1 MSLPRVAYFSMEM
14 AIDQSLWTYSGGLG
28 YLSGSHM
35 RSAGHLNL
43 PMVGV
48 SILWGYGYGQQKIG
62 VNNKVELVYEK
73 WRNDA
78 LKDTDLVVDVTIFGR
93 TVKVKALLLLPE
105 AFGTVPIYFLTTD
118 VDGNSDEVRSW
129 TNHLYD
135 GEERIRI
142 AQEIILGI
150 GGMRILKAA
159 KEQVDLVHMNEG
171 HALPAVFEMLE
182 DFNND
187 FDRVRKHTVFTTH
200 TPVAAGNETHNV
212 HLLAEAGYFNKMS
225 LHDALR
231 LGGEDFSLTV
241 AALRMSRMAN
251 GVSQLH
257 GLVANNMWHWVDNRC
272 PIIAITNATNL
283 EYWQDRRVCEAKTG
297 EEFLSVKREMKVEL
311 FDYIKKETG
320 KTFDPDVLTVVW
332 ARRFTE
338 YKRPALI
345 LQDLERIKKLFS
357 AKKIQLIFAGKFHP
371 KDTTGR
377 NIFNEVLEHA
387 RNIPEIAVLTTY
399 ELDLSALIK
408 RGSDVW
414 LNTPIRPLEA
424 SGTSGMSANM
434 NGAIHFSIY
443 DGWAVEG
450 TFDHINGYIIR
461 ERDNHGLEYLNA
473 GDRHQQDYE
482 TMMRI
487 LEDEIIPTYYND
499 KKKWANLMSNA
510 IRTSE
515 SYFNSDRMAV
525 EYFVRLYESIAI

>member
-1 MSLPRVAYFSMEM
+1 MSLPRVAYFSMEI

-43 PMVGV
+43 PMIGI
-48 SILWGYGYGQQKIG
+48 SLLWSHGYGRQIVDDAGKIQ
-62 VNNKVELVYEK
+62 LVSET
-73 WRNDA
+73 WHSDN
-78 LKDTDLVVDVTIFGR
+78 LKDTGKVVEVTIFGR
-93 TVKVKALLLLPE
+93 PVKVKAFLLPPE

-118 VDGNSDEVRSW
+118 VEGNDADVRKW
-129 TNHLYD
+129 TNDLYD
-135 GEERIRI
+135 GDERVRI

-150 GGMRILKAA
+150 GGLRILKAA
-159 KEQVDLVHMNEG
+159 GEQIDLVHMNEG

-182 DFNND
+182 QYNND
-187 FDRVRKHTVFTTH
+187 YDQVRKHTVFTTH
-200 TPVAAGNETHNV
+200 TPVAAGNESHNAYV
-212 HLLAEAGYFNKMS
+212 LAEAGFFNKTPVQ
-225 LHDALR
+225 DAIR

-272 PIIAITNATNL
+272 PIVAITNATNL
-283 EYWQDRRVCEAKTG
+283 EYWQDDRIRQASTPEQYMT
-297 EEFLSVKREMKVEL
+297 VKREMKAEL
-311 FDYIKKETG
+311 FEYIKEKTG
-320 KTFDPDVLTVVW
+320 KSFDPDVLTVVW

-345 LQDLERIKKLFS
+345 LQDLDRIKKLFN

-371 KDTTGR
+371 KDLTGR
-377 NIFNEVLEHA
+377 EIFNQVLEHA
-387 RNIPEIAVLTTY
+387 RQIPEICVLTNY
-399 ELDLSALIK
+399 ELELSALLK

-414 LNTPIRPLEA
+414 LNTPIRPMEA

-434 NGAIHFSIY
+434 NGSIHVSIY

-450 TFDHINGYIIR
+450 TFDNINGYIIE
-461 ERDNHGLEYLNA
+461 ERNSSGLEFVHA
-473 GDRHQQDYE
+473 EDRHRQDYE
-482 TMMRI
+482 NMMSI
-487 LEDEIIPTYYND
+487 LENEIIPTYYND
-499 KKKWANLMSNA
+499 KKKWAYLMSNS

-525 EYFVRLYESIAI
+525 EYYVRLYKSIAI

>member
-14 AIDQSLWTYSGGLG
+14 AIDESLWTYSGGLG

-35 RSAGHLNL
+35 RSAGHLSL

-48 SILWGYGYGQQKIG
+48 TILWGHGYGRQ
-62 VNNKVELVYEK
+62 VVDENNKIQLISEK
-73 WRNDA
+73 WHNDK
-78 LKDTDLVVDVTIFGR
+78 LKDTGKIVDVTIFGR
-93 TVKVKALLLLPE
+93 SVKVKAFLLEPE
-105 AFGTVPIYFLTTD
+105 VFGTVPIYFLTTD
-118 VDGNSDEVRSW
+118 IAENDADVRTW
-129 TNHLYD
+129 TNDLYD
-135 GEERIRI
+135 GEERTRI

-150 GGMRILKAA
+150 GGLRILKAA
-159 KEQVDLVHMNEG
+159 GETVDLVHMNEG

-182 DFNND
+182 DYNNNYD
-187 FDRVRKHTVFTTH
+187 EVRKHTVFTTH
-200 TPVAAGNETHNV
+200 TPVAAGNESHNAY
-212 HLLAEAGYFNKMS
+212 LLAEAGFFNKTS
-225 LHDALR
+225 VQDAIR

-272 PIIAITNATNL
+272 PIIAVTNATNL
-283 EYWQDRRVCEAKTG
+283 EYWQDPRICKAKTD
-297 EEFLSVKREMKVEL
+297 EEYMTVKREMKIEL
-311 FDYIKKETG
+311 FDYIKEKTG

-377 NIFNEVLEHA
+377 DIFNQVLEHA
-387 RNIPEIAVLTTY
+387 RNIPEIAVLTNY
-399 ELDLSALIK
+399 ELNLSALIK

-414 LNTPIRPLEA
+414 LNTPVRPMEA

-434 NGAIHFSIY
+434 NGSIHFSIY

-450 TFDHINGYIIR
+450 TFDQINGYIIKER
-461 ERDNHGLEYLNA
+461 ESHGLEYVNA
-473 GDRHQQDYE
+473 EDRHRQDYDN
-482 TMMRI
+482 MMNI
-487 LEDEIIPTYYND
+487 LENEIIPTYYND
-499 KKKWANLMSNA
+499 KKKWANLMSCA